1 LPRGRRQG
9 AGVADQGKI
18 VEIQQRRFS
27 NRIGYVF
34 GDDELHYSVQDS
46 SGSRSFSVAYGDIGR
61 DRQTLTERNQWLRNA
76 GLLWGVLG
84 LVLTVMSSL
93 KYHAFTPSF
102 WLWVGMICYA
112 AYHLVV
118 THYLI
123 IPTEKGNLLVIK
135 NADGERIV
143 AQIEQRRASYLRREY
158 DVMLAEEHPEQR
170 RNRFRWLHRE
180 GVLSSEELEQR
191 LQQVDARDPALLV
204 VQQVLSGNQLP

>member
-1 LPRGRRQG
+1 M
-9 AGVADQGKI
+9 
-18 VEIQQRRFS
+18 EIQQRRFS

-34 GDDELHYSVQDS
+34 GDDEVHYSVQDS

-61 DRQTLTERNQWLRNA
+61 DRQALTERNQWLRNA

-93 KYHAFTPSF
+93 KYHAFAPSF
-102 WLWVGMICYA
+102 WLWVGMICYC

-170 RNRFRWLHRE
+170 RNRFKWLHRE